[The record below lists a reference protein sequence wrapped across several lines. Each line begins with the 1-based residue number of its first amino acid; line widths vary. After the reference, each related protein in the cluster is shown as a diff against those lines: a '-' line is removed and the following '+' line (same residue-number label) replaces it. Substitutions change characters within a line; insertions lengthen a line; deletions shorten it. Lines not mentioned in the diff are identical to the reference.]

1 MTEHKNAQD
10 TVSDIAAAAEGVIKK
25 LRRDNRDHIQLTK
38 SQIRKFL
45 VAVNALTNKINM
57 YRTRTEQTAILS
69 QELAAEVKYLKVK
82 LAYQSAKDNS
92 GSVKDFVEK
101 ARLRECLDKIGTDL
115 RRYEDFAH
123 YIEALVAYHKFYG
136 GRD

>member
-1 MTEHKNAQD
+1 MTEQKNAQE
-10 TVSDIAAAAEGVIKK
+10 TVPDIAAEAEGVIQK
-25 LRRDNRDHIQLTK
+25 LKRDNRDNIQLTK

-57 YRTRTEQTAILS
+57 YRTRTEQAAVLS

-92 GSVKDFVEK
+92 GSVRDFVEK
-101 ARLRECLDKIGTDL
+101 ARLKDCLDKIGTDL
-115 RRYEDFAH
+115 RRYEKFAH

>member
-1 MTEHKNAQD
+1 MTEQKNAQE
-10 TVSDIAAAAEGVIKK
+10 TVPDIAAEAEGVIQK
-25 LRRDNRDHIQLTK
+25 LKRDHGKIQLTK

-57 YRTRTEQTAILS
+57 YRTRTEQAAVLS

-101 ARLRECLDKIGTDL
+101 ARLKDCLDKIGTDL
-115 RRYEDFAH
+115 RRYEEFAH

>member
-1 MTEHKNAQD
+1 VTEQKHAKE
-10 TVSDIAAAAEGVIKK
+10 TVPDIAAEAEGVIQK
-25 LRRDNRDHIQLTK
+25 LKRDNRDNIQLTK

-57 YRTRTEQTAILS
+57 YRTRTEQAAVLS
-69 QELAAEVKYLKVK
+69 QALAAEVKYLKVK

-101 ARLRECLDKIGTDL
+101 ARLKDCLDKIGTDL

>member
-1 MTEHKNAQD
+1 MTEQKHAQD
-10 TVSDIAAAAEGVIKK
+10 TIPDIAAAAEGVIQK
-25 LRRDNRDHIQLTK
+25 LKRDNRDNIQLTK

-57 YRTRTEQTAILS
+57 YRTRTEQAAVLS
-69 QELAAEVKYLKVK
+69 QALAAEVKYLKVK

-101 ARLRECLDKIGTDL
+101 ARLKDCLDKIGTDL
-115 RRYEDFAH
+115 RRYEEFAH

>member
-1 MTEHKNAQD
+1 MTEQKNAQD
-10 TVSDIAAAAEGVIKK
+10 TVPDIAAAAEGVIQK
-25 LRRDNRDHIQLTK
+25 LKRDNRDNIQLTK

-57 YRTRTEQTAILS
+57 YRTRTEQAAVLS
-69 QELAAEVKYLKVK
+69 QALAAEVKYLKVK

-101 ARLRECLDKIGTDL
+101 ARLKDCLDKIGTDL

>member
-1 MTEHKNAQD
+1 MTEQKHAKE
-10 TVSDIAAAAEGVIKK
+10 TVPDIAAAAEGVIQK
-25 LRRDNRDHIQLTK
+25 LKRDNRDNIQLTK

-57 YRTRTEQTAILS
+57 YRTRTEQAAVLS
-69 QELAAEVKYLKVK
+69 QALAAEVKYLKVK

-101 ARLRECLDKIGTDL
+101 ARLKDCLDKIGTDL
-115 RRYEDFAH
+115 RRYEEFAH

>member
-1 MTEHKNAQD
+1 VTEQKNAQE
-10 TVSDIAAAAEGVIKK
+10 TVPDIAAEAEGVIQK
-25 LRRDNRDHIQLTK
+25 LKRDNRDNIQLTK

-57 YRTRTEQTAILS
+57 YRTRTEQAAVLS

-92 GSVKDFVEK
+92 GSVRDFVEK
-101 ARLRECLDKIGTDL
+101 ARLKDCLDKIGTDL
-115 RRYEDFAH
+115 RRYEKFAH

>member
-1 MTEHKNAQD
+1 MTEQKNAQD
-10 TVSDIAAAAEGVIKK
+10 TIPDIAAEAEGVIQK
-25 LRRDNRDHIQLTK
+25 LKRDNRDNIQLTK

-57 YRTRTEQTAILS
+57 YRTRTEQAAVLS

-92 GSVKDFVEK
+92 GSVRDFVEK
-101 ARLRECLDKIGTDL
+101 ARLKDCLDKIGTDL
-115 RRYEDFAH
+115 RRYEKFAH